1 MGGDSR
7 RIRWPW
13 VGHGA
18 GLTTA
23 VYTLPEPAAGPGP
36 GRAPGQPFPGGAGRR
51 FLPRARLCQGEGRRL
66 AALVLGPPGQF
77 PELIPEEHAEDGVG
91 TQAQVGGA
99 QTLVECQGALL
110 PPDLHQ
116 AVGEAAIQL
125 ALGTDTG
132 QTSLQVSWGPG
143 WHNGVCLCVWA
154 SVAHQKGHSAKLG
167 KSHNSNPSGCE
178 S

>member
-1 MGGDSR
+1 MALGGPR
-7 RIRWPW
+7 GW
-13 VGHGA
+13 VDHSC
-18 GLTTA
+18 LHPPRTC
-23 VYTLPEPAAGPGP
+23 
-36 GRAPGQPFPGGAGRR
+36 GRAWAWAGSGTAIPSAGRH
-51 FLPRARLCQGEGRRL
+51 FLPRARLCQAEGRRL

-99 QTLVECQGALL
+99 QTLVERQGALL

-116 AVGEAAIQL
+116 AVGEAAIQP

-132 QTSLQVSWGPG
+132 QTSLQASWGPG
-143 WHNGVCLCVWA
+143 WHNGVCLCVRA
-154 SVAHQKGHSAKLG
+154 SVAPQKGHSPKLG
-167 KSHNSNPSGCE
+167 KSRNSNPSGCE